1 MASDKP
7 ADFAKAT
14 ETVIDE
20 PSALL
25 TEEGELSDKLYDI
38 LHEVFLQFA
47 KLPETE
53 SAAKLKDEKEKVKL
67 ATLGREEINAFSRA
81 TNGKDLPD
89 EQWTEIVEYL
99 DVNDAGELTFK
110 GFTELYSLQTENDE
124 AETVKDLKAWG
135 YDPQTLERVKK
146 EGKAQEEAK
155 KAEESDK
162 EDDKDGESA

>member
-14 ETVIDE
+14 KMVIDE
-20 PSALL
+20 PSVLL

-38 LHEVFLQFA
+38 LHEVFLRFA

-53 SAAKLKDEKEKVKL
+53 AAAKLKDEKEKVKL

-99 DVNDAGELTFK
+99 DVNETGELTFK

-135 YDPQTLERVKK
+135 YDPETLERVEK
-146 EGKAQEEAK
+146 EVEAPEEADTADDAGK
-155 KAEESDK
+155 KDGK
-162 EDDKDGESA
+162 EGESA

>member
-7 ADFAKAT
+7 ADSAKET
-14 ETVIDE
+14 ETAVDK
-20 PSALL
+20 PSVLL
-25 TEEGELSDKLYDI
+25 TEEGDLSDKLYDI
-38 LHEVFLQFA
+38 LHEVFLRFA

-53 SAAKLKDEKEKVKL
+53 GAAKVKDDKGKVKL

-135 YDPQTLERVKK
+135 YDPQTLERVSTESAAPK
-146 EGKAQEEAK
+146 ETDKQEEAPK
-155 KAEESDK
+155 KDDK
-162 EDDKDGESA
+162 EGESA

>member
-20 PSALL
+20 PSVLL

-38 LHEVFLQFA
+38 LHEVFLRFA
-47 KLPETE
+47 KLPKTE
-53 SAAKLKDEKEKVKL
+53 AAAKLKDEKEKVKL
-67 ATLGREEINAFSRA
+67 ATLGRDEINAFSRA

-124 AETVKDLKAWG
+124 AETVKDLQAWG
-135 YDPQTLERVKK
+135 YNPQTLERVPTESAAPK
-146 EGKAQEEAK
+146 EED
-155 KAEESDK
+155 KAEDLDKKDDK
-162 EDDKDGESA
+162 EGESA